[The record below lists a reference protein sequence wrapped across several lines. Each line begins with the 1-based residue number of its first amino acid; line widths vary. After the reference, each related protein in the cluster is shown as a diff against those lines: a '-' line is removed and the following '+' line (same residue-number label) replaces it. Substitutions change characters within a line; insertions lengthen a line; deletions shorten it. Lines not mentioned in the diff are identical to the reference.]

1 MGGGWWGLGWVVR
14 LRVSE
19 AFGFCIWDAL
29 KNNKYGTRT
38 GVAELMC
45 EQLGGDCSRKR
56 LYIVCIIFK
65 LGSVLVCILE
75 FSVRKHCYKLCLGMM
90 GDSPKYGG

>member
-1 MGGGWWGLGWVVR
+1 MFL
-14 LRVSE
+14 S
-19 AFGFCIWDAL
+19 AFGLLRRRSDYCHRVAIIL
-29 KNNKYGTRT
+29 SQNKYGTRT

-45 EQLGGDCSRKR
+45 EWLGGDCSQKR
-56 LYIVCIIFK
+56 LYIVCIFIFK

-75 FSVRKHCYKLCLGMM
+75 FSVRKHFYKLCLGMM